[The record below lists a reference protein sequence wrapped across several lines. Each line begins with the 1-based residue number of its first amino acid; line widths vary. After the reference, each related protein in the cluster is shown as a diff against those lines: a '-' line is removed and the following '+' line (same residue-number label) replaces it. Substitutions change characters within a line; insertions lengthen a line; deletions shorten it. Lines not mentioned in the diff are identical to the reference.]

1 MGFLENFST
10 LGSNFKEG
18 TGWAAAAQVAPAA
31 LGSFQAIK
39 ANRNYKETMQK
50 IEDYQRQGIVNP
62 YQNLSNPYQNL
73 AVATEGARFQAE
85 QADIAL
91 ANTLD
96 NLRQTGSGGAT
107 ALAQAA
113 LQSKKGVSASIE
125 QQEVQNQKLQ
135 AAGQLQVDLA
145 KAKGEAFA
153 FGARERREQ
162 QDLDR
167 LQRQADI
174 ARAQQIAATSGAIS
188 ALGAGLGA
196 LGGGILPPQIG
207 SVNNNILPTYE
218 DVFTPATTFNIGVD
232 QQQGLTTSNTD
243 IIGSQ
248 SVFSSDMSNIFK

>member
-1 MGFLENFST
+1 
-10 LGSNFKEG
+10 
-18 TGWAAAAQVAPAA
+18 
-31 LGSFQAIK
+31 
-39 ANRNYKETMQK
+39 MQK

-174 ARAQQIAATSGAIS
+174 ARAQQIASTSGAIS

-196 LGGGILPPQIG
+196 LGGGILPPETV
-207 SVNNNILPTYE
+207 SYTHLRAHET
-218 DVFTPATTFNIGVD
+218 
-232 QQQGLTTSNTD
+232 
-243 IIGSQ
+243 
-248 SVFSSDMSNIFK
+248 